1 MASRSDAPNRP
12 DALASRTSDCLE
24 GLRALQE
31 IQAAYDAEMWDI
43 DEPVHAKVRHI
54 HIHLSTTVGRLASV
68 IEPAD
73 HDAFHGRQTKDLDAE
88 AVDRLIADLLMHAGQ
103 LANCYGVNLD
113 AVLAARYRR
122 NAARFAPDSP
132 FVSFGVG
139 TDA

>member
-1 MASRSDAPNRP
+1 MASHSAAPNRP
-12 DALASRTSDCLE
+12 DTLASRASDCLE

-54 HIHLSTTVGRLASV
+54 HIHLSTTVGRLASL

-73 HDAFHGRQTKDLDAE
+73 HDAFH
-88 AVDRLIADLLMHAGQ
+88 DRESDKIDTGAAGKLIADLLIHAGQ

-113 AVLAARYRR
+113 AVLAARYQG
-122 NAARFAPDSP
+122 NAARFAPGS
-132 FVSFGVG
+132 SFAGFG
-139 TDA
+139 TSTET